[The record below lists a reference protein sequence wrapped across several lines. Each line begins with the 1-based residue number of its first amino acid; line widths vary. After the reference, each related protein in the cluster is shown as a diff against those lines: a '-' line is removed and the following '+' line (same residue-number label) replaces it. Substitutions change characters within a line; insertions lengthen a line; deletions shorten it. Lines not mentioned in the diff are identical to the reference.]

1 MEHVKDNPAVIGY
14 QVDNETKSY
23 GTSGPNVQALFVK
36 YMQAKYKT
44 LDNINKYSV
53 WITGA
58 TASTIGTIS
67 HP

>member
-23 GTSGPNVQALFVK
+23 GTAGPNVQALFVK
-36 YMQAKYKT
+36 YMKPNTKRWIIST
-44 LDNINKYSV
+44 KYSA

-58 TASTIGTIS
+58 TASITGTIS
-67 HP
+67 HQ